1 MRRLVTEK
9 KDMEQEILSL
19 ISVILFC
26 GCCHQFIKSVLAPI
40 PLLSTERPYARPAM
54 QLGKFYK
61 SAAWGTMTG
70 VFLVGLVISFHQVF
84 TAL

>member
-1 MRRLVTEK
+1 M
-9 KDMEQEILSL
+9 DQELLSV

-26 GCCHQFIKSVLAPI
+26 GCCHQFIKTIVTPI
-40 PLLSTERPYARPAM
+40 PLLSSERPYARAAM

-61 SAAWGTMTG
+61 SVAWGTMTG
-70 VFLVGLVISFHQVF
+70 AFLVGLVFSFQQVF